1 VVGSVARGVST
12 GSRSGG
18 RRFSEKGGC
27 RPAVSKRAVLGQ
39 SREVASRGFPRGFSL
54 HAVVLH
60 RVHDV
65 GSLA

>member
-1 VVGSVARGVST
+1 MVGSVARGVSI
-12 GSRSGG
+12 GSRIEG
-18 RRFSEKGGC
+18 RRFSEKAVSS
-27 RPAVSKRAVLGQ
+27 RVSKRAVLGQ

-60 RVHDV
+60 RVHAV